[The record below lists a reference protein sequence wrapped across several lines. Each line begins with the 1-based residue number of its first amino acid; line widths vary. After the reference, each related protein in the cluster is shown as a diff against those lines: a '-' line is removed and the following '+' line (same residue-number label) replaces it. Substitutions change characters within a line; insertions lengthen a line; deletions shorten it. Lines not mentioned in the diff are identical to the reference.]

1 MNQKKTIFTA
11 LSLTL
16 FLGLVFLYSQQLEER
31 TRMADL
37 VREHQSQQ
45 ALKEQIYQ
53 TKGSQAEQTK
63 PSETFSVSMD
73 WLEITKANY
82 WNRPE
87 LFARGELRSFPSI
100 KLSYPSN
107 WRFDCCSDM
116 DHASANNFIPL
127 DSGGRQIQGG
137 PFVSILTHGLRGCS
151 NLTESCSLNDKVIL
165 TPKEKLENL
174 INTIPENASVLPE
187 KTLSGINKKA
197 FAYTYSRSRE
207 TSSTIYESYLVSIGG
222 DIIEI
227 QFKDPEKLGAEFIET
242 FLQEIRFD
250 TNPSAA
256 LPSVNR
262 SSSRKLSFC
271 NTEYQVNKLY
281 AGTTDIIQKI
291 AEFSNQQRNQD
302 FCNNFSRNKSGDLL
316 DFEIYR
322 RPMDIDYS
330 PDEYYVRSASSIW
343 TIKDGNIYLLGG
355 FDGSLEFYGT
365 AK

>member
-1 MNQKKTIFTA
+1 MIVNQKIIIFTA

-16 FLGLVFLYSQQLEER
+16 FLGVVFLYSQRLEER
-31 TRMADL
+31 TRVADL

-45 ALKEQIYQ
+45 ALKEQLY
-53 TKGSQAEQTK
+53 KAKSSQAEQTK
-63 PSETFSVSMD
+63 QSQSFSVGMD

-100 KLSYPSN
+100 KFSYPSN

-116 DHASANNFIPL
+116 DHASANNITPL
-127 DSGGRQIQGG
+127 DSEGKQIPGS

-151 NLTESCSLNDKVIL
+151 NLTESCSLDDKVIL

-187 KTLSGINKKA
+187 KMLRGINKKA

-207 TSSTIYESYLVSIGG
+207 TGSTLSYLIGIG
-222 DIIEI
+222 SEIIEI
-227 QFKDPEKLGAEFIET
+227 QFNDPDKLGAEFIET

-262 SSSRKLSFC
+262 SSFRKLSFC
-271 NTEYQVNKLY
+271 DTEYQVNKLY

-291 AEFSNQQRNQD
+291 AEFSNQQSNQD
-302 FCNNFSRNKSGDLL
+302 FCNNFNRNKPGDHL
-316 DFEIYR
+316 DFKIYR

-330 PDEYYVRSASSIW
+330 PDEYYVRGASSVWI
-343 TIKDGNIYLLGG
+343 IKDGNIYLLGG
-355 FDGSLEFYGT
+355 FDGSLELYGT
-365 AK
+365 VK